1 MAVISEIA
9 PNVSRI
15 SIFAQAA
22 NLQFNH
28 FLVKDDEPLL
38 YHTGL
43 RGFHKELHEAV
54 SKLIDVSELRHIS
67 FSHFESDKCG
77 PLNEWPPATPNA
89 DVICSQVGA
98 FVNVTDF
105 IGRGRDL
112 SDREVPFSL
121 LADFSFA
128 PRLGHCSAF
137 RINAENFFLFG
148 PVPSCRGRRTDHHCR
163 CRWPLAS
170 VAEGISGEHSRG
182 LCALHT
188 AHRAELEKAR

>member
-128 PRLGHCSAF
+128 PRLGHWSAF
-137 RINAENFFLFG
+137 RINAENVFLFG

-170 VAEGISGEHSRG
+170 VAEGIRRAFSWPM
-182 LCALHT
+182 CPT
-188 AHRAELEKAR
+188 HRSPRRT